1 MPEQHQRQLPPGTPL
16 ARDWAQW
23 QEFEDALLA
32 AEKPDY
38 FKNLQYF
45 EALYQEAVALGVLPP
60 ADPLEDIEVDIRLAD
75 IVARPHVS

>member
-1 MPEQHQRQLPPGTPL
+1 VPEPRQRQLPPGIPP
-16 ARDWAQW
+16 ARDWARW

-45 EALYQEAVALGVLPP
+45 EALYHEAVALGVLPP
-60 ADPLEDIEVDIRLAD
+60 TDPLEGIEVDIRLAD